1 MIDFIDKT
9 EEQSGTPI
17 NRKNMMG
24 IQGFTNKSII
34 FEDDGSV
41 TEEFENGEK
50 LNTKVNNFADI
61 TQTFFGQKNITKDLF
76 VVGNSIREE
85 VK

>member
-9 EEQSGTPI
+9 EEQLGTPI

-24 IQGFTNKSII
+24 IQGFADRSII
-34 FEDDGSV
+34 FEEDGSV

-50 LNTKVNNFADI
+50 LNTKVTNFSDI
-61 TQTFFGQKNITKDLF
+61 TQTFYGQKNITKNLF
-76 VVGNSIREE
+76 IVGNGIQEE

>member
-24 IQGFTNKSII
+24 IQGFSNRSII
-34 FEDDGSV
+34 FKEDGSV

-50 LNTKVNNFADI
+50 LNTKVINFADI
-61 TQTFFGQKNITKDLF
+61 TQTFSGQKNITKNLF
-76 VVGNSIREE
+76 MVGNIIQEE